1 MEEQPTST
9 LGKSTQ
15 PTPSGALPISPSTS
29 SPKFPPP
36 LIAIFVLL
44 LVFVG
49 AISFFLGKSLS
60 QTKTPSLPPIS
71 QFSPSPIPEVPTPTP
86 DPTANWKTYR
96 NEKYGFEFKY
106 PSHLH
111 SLISSNRT
119 IISAKTKQEII
130 DEYQEYQKS
139 GGCPSTCGILAEN
152 QNLLQKQ
159 LLILSKINEQPDCIL
174 TDDYKKEVE
183 DDFILFTR
191 ALGNKINISGIKTI
205 QKKCGLKIIE
215 FDGFDVSLTNY
226 YYKAGFINENKIIE
240 ISFEIFPHNAFEKVD
255 KLWLSFGASLDGS
268 CDASCYNNEVEYYEK
283 FNLNDDVVKEV
294 ISTYDLIL
302 STFKFLD

>member
-1 MEEQPTST
+1 MNQQSTSTIPEPTSSLKPQT
-9 LGKSTQ
+9 
-15 PTPSGALPISPSTS
+15 
-29 SPKFPPP
+29 PKFPSSI
-36 LIAIFVLL
+36 IATFVLMVVVAAL
-44 LVFVG
+44 GGFL
-49 AISFFLGKSLS
+49 LGKSLA
-60 QTKTPSLPPIS
+60 KPRPVPVPPIAKIT
-71 QFSPSPIPEVPTPTP
+71 PTPEVPIPTSTTN
-86 DPTANWKTYR
+86 PTANWKTYR
-96 NEKYGFEFKY
+96 NEKYRFEFKY
-106 PSHLH
+106 PSYLDN
-111 SLISSNRT
+111 LISSKQTN
-119 IISAKTKQEII
+119 ISAKTKQEII

-174 TDDYKKEVE
+174 ADDYKKEVK
-183 DDFILFTR
+183 DDFILFAR
-191 ALGNKINISGIKTI
+191 ALGNKIDISGIKTI

-226 YYKAGFINENKIIE
+226 YYKVGFMNENKIIE
-240 ISFEIFPHNAFEKVD
+240 ISFKIFPHNAFDKVD
-255 KLWLSFGASLDGS
+255 KLWSSFGAGLDGS

-283 FNLNDDVVKEV
+283 FNLNDDLVKEV